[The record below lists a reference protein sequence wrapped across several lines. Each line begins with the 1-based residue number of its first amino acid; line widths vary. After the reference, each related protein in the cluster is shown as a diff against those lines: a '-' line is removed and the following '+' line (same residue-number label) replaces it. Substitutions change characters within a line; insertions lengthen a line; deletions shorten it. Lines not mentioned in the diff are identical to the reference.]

1 MIVVIAPTTSLL
13 APPALRY
20 CLSKVGMT
28 EEECARL
35 AKEEQDSRNW
45 LAGIHRVVLPIRYR
59 PGVQHEHRGF
69 EEAVVA
75 RLGGQRRLSLTLMTV
90 VPPGLKTLATE
101 WLTGLAKGYAPHE
114 VTVRVRLGDEVVPA
128 ILEELQKDYGM
139 MVLGAPESSPESD
152 RLFSAVIDE
161 LVHLSPC
168 PTLVLRRGPNIED
181 NEFRRILV
189 PTNGSRASKRA
200 ATLAVSMAEGTD
212 HHVAF
217 LHVLVRDDDHLLMD
231 AKSDSGEVEL
241 EQAYRALTELVKMGE
256 ERGVACSSEIR
267 TAEGPARAIVSMA
280 NQPGQADLVIL
291 GTDVRPGN
299 RLYLG
304 PRVEKVLQHCRA
316 SVIVV
321 NE

>member
-1 MIVVIAPTTSLL
+1 
-13 APPALRY
+13 
-20 CLSKVGMT
+20 
-28 EEECARL
+28 
-35 AKEEQDSRNW
+35 
-45 LAGIHRVVLPIRYR
+45 
-59 PGVQHEHRGF
+59 
-69 EEAVVA
+69 
-75 RLGGQRRLSLTLMTV
+75 MTV

-101 WLTGLAKGYAPHE
+101 WLTELARGYSPHE
-114 VTVRVRLGDEVVPA
+114 VTIRVRLGKETVPA
-128 ILEELQKDYGM
+128 ILDELQNDYGM
-139 MVLGAPESSPESD
+139 MILGAPESSPDSD
-152 RLFSAVIDE
+152 RLFSNVVDE

-168 PTLVLRRGPNIED
+168 PTLVLRRGVDTEH

-189 PTNGSRASKRA
+189 PTNGSSASKRA
-200 ATLAVSMAEGTD
+200 ATLAVSLAEGTE

-231 AKSDSGEVEL
+231 AKSDSEQVEI
-241 EQAYRALTELVKMGE
+241 EKAHRALTELVKMGE

-267 TAEGPARAIVSMA
+267 MAEGPARAIVSLA

-304 PRVEKVLQHCRA
+304 PRVERVLQHCRA